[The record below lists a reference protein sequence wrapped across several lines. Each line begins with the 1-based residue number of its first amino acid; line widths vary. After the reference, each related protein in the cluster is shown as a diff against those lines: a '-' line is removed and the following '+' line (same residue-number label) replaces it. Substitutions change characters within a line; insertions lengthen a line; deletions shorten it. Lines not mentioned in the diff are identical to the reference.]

1 MLTHAVFSPTGRP
14 RWFSPRSRE
23 SSAGDRVP
31 ALRRLVVNL
40 GAGAIAFVACAATAA
55 ETAYPLEVLPPEH
68 QRMTDPQT
76 GAELLFL
83 TSGPTTNLNLY
94 FHEYSWLADESV
106 ILFTSMR
113 AKGGLM
119 GYLTETGELIPFT
132 TPLGK
137 LGGATAAARGN
148 ALFAVRGR
156 DILEIKLA
164 IQPSSL
170 PAARPSRVT
179 ATERVLCSLPDGAPS
194 TSLNPSCDGKYVALG
209 VSGFADPTRGPAI
222 CKINVKSGKLSDV
235 CRLPQSRGYGGHV
248 QWSRTNPNLISFAGG
263 RGPTRDIAGSARTS
277 TGPEDYAGSEERL
290 WVVDIRE
297 GVPRNV
303 YRAEEGELVTH
314 ESWWVNDQILFCG
327 GKTPTPAVLS
337 HVKVLDIY
345 SGIVRIAGAGAWWP
359 GALPS
364 EAARLNWWH
373 AAGSANGRWVA
384 ADNWHGDLMLFE
396 GKTTRPHLL
405 TAGHRTYGHSE
416 HPHVGWDRKGEK
428 VVFGSHLL
436 GGLNVC
442 VATIPKAWQDV
453 VSASNDGLRTKHK

>member
-1 MLTHAVFSPTGRP
+1 
-14 RWFSPRSRE
+14 
-23 SSAGDRVP
+23 
-31 ALRRLVVNL
+31 LVVNL

-83 TSGPTTNLNLY
+83 TTGPTTNLNLY

-106 ILFTSMR
+106 ILFTSTR
-113 AKGGLM
+113 ANGGLM
-119 GYLTETGELIPFT
+119 GYLTETGELIRFT

-156 DILEIKLA
+156 DVVEIKLA

-222 CKINVKSGKLSDV
+222 CKINLKSGKLSDV

-248 QWSRTNPNLISFAGG
+248 QWSRTNPYLISFAGG

-290 WVVDIRE
+290 WVVDICE

-303 YRAEEGELVTH
+303 YRAESGELVTH

-327 GKTPTPAVLS
+327 GKSPTSAVLS

-345 SGIVRIAGAGAWWP
+345 SGVVRIAGAGAWWP
-359 GALPS
+359 GASPS

-373 AAGSANGRWVA
+373 AAGSADGHWVA
-384 ADNWHGDLMLFE
+384 ADNWHGDIMLFE

-405 TAGHRTYGHSE
+405 TAGHRTYGHGE

-442 VATIPKAWQDV
+442 VATIPKAWRDI
-453 VSASNDGLRTKHK
+453 VSANNDGLRTKRK